1 MEQLAQHDPRRI
13 GPFEVLGRLGSG
25 GMGLVYLA
33 RSASGRRVAIKTV
46 RTELAEDQL
55 FRVRFTRE
63 VEAARA
69 VSGFYTAAVVDADP
83 RAAIPWLATAYVPS
97 PSLEEIVTECGP
109 LPVQAVRWLAAGV
122 AEALQSIHG
131 AGLVHRDLKPSNVLV
146 VEDGPRVIDF
156 GIASGVSNTRL
167 TMTNVAVGTPAY
179 MSPEQARDSRSVT
192 GASDVFSL
200 ASTLVFAATGHA
212 PFHGANPVETVF
224 MLLREGP
231 DLEGLP
237 DDLRSLIDSCMRMNA
252 EERPTPADLQ
262 AQLAPHLFG
271 AGSDDSGTVSA
282 WLPITAVSLIERR
295 RGGRAMRRQNAASAD
310 AGQAAG
316 GAPGGSPA
324 GSLPAPSV
332 PAPSGPPASA
342 PPPAASFPP
351 AGAGGSGADG
361 SAMGSVGPG
370 GPPAAGQAGPSQD
383 AGAAGNAGVA
393 ASAGAA
399 GSAGSAMSGGGAAGN
414 GPEVPGGGPGVSGNG
429 SGAAGGHGAA
439 GGGPAA
445 AGWNQGIPGG
455 PPAVGAV
462 ADASGPSAAPGPSG
476 ASVRGVPHP
485 GDPSAPA
492 AGDYAAGSPGAA
504 VPGSAP
510 VVSRPSAQPGSPE
523 ADPVQLPNTQVPI
536 GPGPRRSDETG
547 REAGTEPTSGWVRA
561 PDGSGGGPRDGT
573 PPPSYAQPYAAPLPP
588 LAGPS
593 AAHGAA
599 APQAV
604 SPPPAPPYGAPGRS
618 AGGADQ
624 GGDPSAGSVPPPG
637 VHPLHQPP
645 APPPPSPQHPQPPAR
660 PPSQPPAHS
669 AGGGYPAGSG
679 VSSGGPQR
687 WRPWRFRMSNDVWG
701 SPAVADDLVYV
712 TSFEV
717 HALDVASGRRQFKTR
732 EVAWSMA
739 VSGGRVHA
747 SDGPSLYALD
757 AGDGSERWRLAT
769 DGWVYALQVDRGTV
783 VTGTR
788 GGGVQ
793 AWEAA
798 TGEKLWDLTG
808 AQTDFETPEGGPVI
822 ADGAVYTWADGRL
835 YVFEAR
841 TGTERWTYP
850 VGDASATGGVPVRVT
865 VAEDGVAYVCAGSRV
880 FALDAATGQERWRFD
895 APAAFLSP
903 AAFVPG
909 PGVTG
914 GGVYLAD
921 YLGTVY
927 ALDSGSGNDRWRI
940 ATEARHSAEP
950 VVTADGLVHLG
961 SGSAVY
967 TLDAV
972 SGTPR
977 WRFATGADV
986 VGAPVVAEGRV
997 HFGSADH
1004 CLYTVDAVGGQLR
1017 WKLAT
1022 GGEITGS
1029 PVAVGGVVYACSK
1042 DRCVYALD
1050 ATKGTGQSRQS
1061 A

>member
-1 MEQLAQHDPRRI
+1 MVEQLAQHDPRRI
-13 GPFEVLGRLGSG
+13 GPFEVLGRLGAG

-83 RAAIPWLATAYVPS
+83 RAAVPWLATAYVPA

-146 VEDGPRVIDF
+146 MEDGPRVIDF

-237 DDLRSLIDSCMRMNA
+237 DQLWSLIDSCMRMEA
-252 EERPTPADLQ
+252 DERPTPADLQ
-262 AQLAPHLFG
+262 SQLAPHLFG
-271 AGSDDSGTVSA
+271 AGGDDSGTVSA
-282 WLPITAVSLIERR
+282 WLPSNAVSLIMRR
-295 RGGRAMRRQNAASAD
+295 RGMRPARRRPAEEPPRQPGPEAPQAPPSAGPGASAY
-310 AGQAAG
+310 
-316 GAPGGSPA
+316 
-324 GSLPAPSV
+324 PAP
-332 PAPSGPPASA
+332 PGPEAPPAHQPPRHAA
-342 PPPAASFPP
+342 PPSPVEPLP
-351 AGAGGSGADG
+351 VDDGAGHRIPG
-361 SAMGSVGPG
+361 GPG
-370 GPPAAGQAGPSQD
+370 GPAAVGSAPADPSRVPAPPAPSPD
-383 AGAAGNAGVA
+383 SAPPSSGVA
-393 ASAGAA
+393 E
-399 GSAGSAMSGGGAAGN
+399 SAGSIAS
-414 GPEVPGGGPGVSGNG
+414 
-429 SGAAGGHGAA
+429 
-439 GGGPAA
+439 
-445 AGWNQGIPGG
+445 
-455 PPAVGAV
+455 PPV
-462 ADASGPSAAPGPSG
+462 AP
-476 ASVRGVPHP
+476 
-485 GDPSAPA
+485 
-492 AGDYAAGSPGAA
+492 
-504 VPGSAP
+504 
-510 VVSRPSAQPGSPE
+510 
-523 ADPVQLPNTQVPI
+523 ADPVRLPGSHVPI
-536 GPGPRRSDETG
+536 GPGPRRAEDAREP
-547 REAGTEPTSGWVRA
+547 EAGPATGWVRPPNGA
-561 PDGSGGGPRDGT
+561 QPPGVGSGA
-573 PPPSYAQPYAAPLPP
+573 PPAAP
-588 LAGPS
+588 A
-593 AAHGAA
+593 
-599 APQAV
+599 Q
-604 SPPPAPPYGAPGRS
+604 PAPPS
-618 AGGADQ
+618 E
-624 GGDPSAGSVPPPG
+624 PP
-637 VHPLHQPP
+637 
-645 APPPPSPQHPQPPAR
+645 
-660 PPSQPPAHS
+660 
-669 AGGGYPAGSG
+669 
-679 VSSGGPQR
+679 R
-687 WRPWRFRMSNDVWG
+687 WRPWRFRMSNEVWG
-701 SPAVADDLVYV
+701 TPVVADNLLYV

-757 AGDGSERWRLAT
+757 AQDGSEGWRLAT

-798 TGEKLWDLTG
+798 SGEQLWQLSG
-808 AQTDFETPEGGPVI
+808 AQADFETPEAGPVI
-822 ADGAVYTWADGRL
+822 QDGTVYTWGDGRL
-835 YVFEAR
+835 YALEAR
-841 TGTERWTYP
+841 TGAERWSYP
-850 VGDASATGGVPVRVT
+850 VGDASATGGVPVRLT
-865 VAEDGVAYVCAGSRV
+865 VAGDSTVYVCAGSRV
-880 FALDAATGQERWRFD
+880 FALDVATGTERWRFD

-903 AAFVPG
+903 AAFAPG
-909 PGVTG
+909 PAVAG
-914 GGVYLAD
+914 GGIYLAD

-927 ALDSGSGNDRWRI
+927 ALDAVNGHDRWRI
-940 ATEARHSAEP
+940 ATEARHSVHP
-950 VVTADGLVHLG
+950 VVVADGLVHLG
-961 SGSAVY
+961 SGGALY

-977 WRFATGADV
+977 WRFAAGADV
-986 VGAPVVAEGRV
+986 VGGPVVASGRV

-1029 PVAVGGVVYACSK
+1029 PVAAGGVVYACSK

-1050 ATKGTGQSRQS
+1050 AERGTGQSRPN
-1061 A
+1061 